1 MPEELLENVLLGQVF
16 SLFLVVE
23 QVFELLGDIFTLL

>member
-23 QVFELLGDIFTLL
+23 QVFELLGDLFTLL

>member
-1 MPEELLENVLLGQVF
+1 MPEELLEHVLLGQVL